1 MPFLL
6 SRGRLVWTSTL
17 VTGASLALGLYLL
30 GCAVVFDTAL
40 LRADTFFFQSLLTR
54 HRLLLGVVRSTR
66 DLREAV
72 SVLTIDPDEHRRP
85 AGTGRMMAYDELL
98 GALIRRHGGDERA
111 T

>member
-1 MPFLL
+1 MPVLL

-17 VTGASLALGLYLL
+17 VTGASLALVLYLL
-30 GCAVVFDTAL
+30 SCAVVFDSAL

>member
-1 MPFLL
+1 MPVLL

-17 VTGASLALGLYLL
+17 VTGASLALVLYLL
-30 GCAVVFDTAL
+30 GCAVVFHSAL

>member
-1 MPFLL
+1 MPVLL
-6 SRGRLVWTSTL
+6 WRGRLVWTSTL
-17 VTGASLALGLYLL
+17 VTGASLALVLYLL
-30 GCAVVFDTAL
+30 GCAVVFDSAL

-85 AGTGRMMAYDELL
+85 AGTGRMMAYDEPL